1 MHFLLYINGQRQ
13 RHLTQNTLSY
23 RLYTNFTEN
32 IYSYLSFEW
41 WQNRNKKH
49 TYIYIHKYN
58 RDKTEIFAVVLEMQM
73 YPKWIFT
80 LNVSLRIDPTN
91 IPPEKEQQQKKKN
104 YNENENQTFEEH
116 GEKKKFNSAVMM
128 GWCRSASKR
137 TESELA
143 ISN

>member
-49 TYIYIHKYN
+49 IYIYIHKYN
-58 RDKTEIFAVVLEMQM
+58 RDKTGIFAVVLEMQM

-91 IPPEKEQQQKKKN
+91 IPPEKQQQQKKEKLQWKWKPN
-104 YNENENQTFEEH
+104 IWRTRR
-116 GEKKKFNSAVMM
+116 EKKIQLSCNDGLV
-128 GWCRSASKR
+128 
-137 TESELA
+137 
-143 ISN
+143 